1 MNNNPC
7 LCCDCYD
14 PDLGCTM
21 PSVDLSYACPLE
33 EDPMLESTPDCFTP
47 EKYNPYPLCVGGKTE
62 CEDCCLYAEYE
73 KKHDPHE
80 EVDK

>member
-1 MNNNPC
+1 
-7 LCCDCYD
+7 
-14 PDLGCTM
+14 M